1 MPARSPRR
9 AGGGGGGGGGEQ
21 DFAQGTG
28 LAKRRLLKPLKEPP
42 YSFEVSGGG
51 PQHLT
56 LRSSPPW
63 AAVPTSGWK
72 PALPPPCAIACSAPA
87 AAPHRPH
94 SHACA
99 PTCLAQSV
107 PRAAK
112 DLSGSGI
119 QRITSRQ
126 AALDMLAE
134 MLLLCNEA
142 ARRSTRS
149 TAPGTGHAKPLALE
163 YLADRLDTDDPLH
176 GYVVRTRE
184 EVRTVPV
191 PVPGRV
197 PVAHDDDGD
206 DDDDDDD
213 NNNNNNKTAISV

>member
-1 MPARSPRR
+1 M
-9 AGGGGGGGGGEQ
+9 
-21 DFAQGTG
+21 
-28 LAKRRLLKPLKEPP
+28 
-42 YSFEVSGGG
+42 
-51 PQHLT
+51 
-56 LRSSPPW
+56 
-63 AAVPTSGWK
+63 
-72 PALPPPCAIACSAPA
+72 
-87 AAPHRPH
+87 
-94 SHACA
+94 
-99 PTCLAQSV
+99 